1 MLSTLTAEQKNIVQK
16 MQKVLGFAADLAHA
30 RVTIYLPTQDGKYF
44 NIFAEEYPVTQKM
57 NEKINLTGQK
67 VRSVEEP
74 IVWNSFKQ
82 GIPVQALREWALG
95 EFVHLKVYP
104 LRDDYGKTFGALSF
118 ETRAFNEVFIS
129 QCYEF
134 LTNLQAPDE
143 EMHKRMNAA
152 DGLVVVDSGRK
163 VIAANNQAM
172 GIFSNMDIENI
183 VGRHTNHMP
192 INWPLVSMV
201 LDTGLGESKETR
213 LHGILLSIRVFPVIP
228 RPKAGCAFVILRD
241 ITELR
246 QKDEELNIKSVV
258 IKEIHH
264 RVKNNLQTITSL
276 LRMQERRAK
285 SEETKEVLRD
295 CIGRVGSIAIVHE
308 YLSHHEEGQLEVSH
322 VAKEIHKE
330 LMSSMVSP
338 DFKLEASFDADELY
352 LPSDRATSIALIIN
366 ELLQN
371 VIEHAFEGRDK
382 GKLMVRFRQLE
393 KEYILE
399 IMDDGNGLPEGF
411 DLNKTRSLGLKII
424 KTMTESDL
432 AGKFTITN
440 RTEGGTLARVTIPRG
455 V

>member
-1 MLSTLTAEQKNIVQK
+1 MLSTLTAEQKNMVQR
-16 MQKVLGFAADLAHA
+16 MQTVLGFAADLAHA
-30 RVTIYLPTQDGKYF
+30 RVTIYLPTADNKYF
-44 NIFAEEYPVTQKM
+44 NIFAEEHPVTQKM

-67 VRSVEEP
+67 VRCVEEP
-74 IVWNSFKQ
+74 IVLNAYKQ
-82 GIPVQALREWALG
+82 GISVEALREWALG

-104 LRDDYGKTFGALSF
+104 LRDFTGKTFGVVSF

-134 LTNLQAPDE
+134 LTNLENPSS

-152 DGLVVVDSGRK
+152 DGLVVVDRGRK

-192 INWPLVSMV
+192 VNWPLVSMV

-213 LHGILLSIRVFPVIP
+213 LHGILLSIRAFPVIP

-285 SEETKEVLRD
+285 SEETKTVLRD

-308 YLSHHEEGQLEVSH
+308 YLSHHEEGMLEVSH
-322 VAKEIHKE
+322 VAKEIYKE
-330 LMSSMVSP
+330 LMSSMIRP
-338 DFKLEASFDADELY
+338 DFKLEASFKAEEIF

-371 VIEHAFEGRDK
+371 VIEHAFEDREK
-382 GKLMVRFRQLE
+382 GKLFVEFRKLE
-393 KEYILE
+393 NEFVIE
-399 IMDDGNGLPEGF
+399 IADDGNGLPEGF
-411 DLNKTRSLGLKII
+411 NIKKSRSLGLKII

-432 AGKFTITN
+432 AGKFTISN
-440 RTEGGTLARVTIPRG
+440 RAEGGTLARVSIPRG

>member
-1 MLSTLTAEQKNIVQK
+1 MLANLNAEQKNIVQR
-16 MQKVLGFAADLAHA
+16 MQTVLGFAADLAHA
-30 RVTIYLPTQDGKYF
+30 RVTIYLPTADNKF
-44 NIFAEEYPVTQKM
+44 FHIFAEEHPVTQKM
-57 NEKINLTGQK
+57 NEKTNLTGQK
-67 VRSVEEP
+67 VRCVEEP
-74 IVWNSFKQ
+74 IVFNAYKQ
-82 GIPVQALREWALG
+82 GISVEAMREWALG

-104 LRDDYGKTFGALSF
+104 LRDSFGKSFGAISF
-118 ETRAFNEVFIS
+118 ETRAFNEVFVS

-134 LTNLQAPDE
+134 LMSLETPSEA
-143 EMHKRMNAA
+143 MHKRMNAA
-152 DGLVVVDSGRK
+152 DGLVVVDRGRK

-213 LHGILLSIRVFPVIP
+213 LHGILLSIRVFPVVP

-285 SEETKEVLRD
+285 SEETKTVLRD

-308 YLSHHEEGQLEVSH
+308 YLSHHEEGMLEVSH

-330 LMSSMVSP
+330 LMSSMISP
-338 DFKLEASFDADELY
+338 DFKLEATFNAEEIY

-371 VIEHAFEGRDK
+371 IIEHAFEGRDK
-382 GKLMVRFRQLE
+382 GKMFVEFRKLE
-393 KEYILE
+393 SEYIIE
-399 IMDDGNGLPEGF
+399 ISDDGNGLPEGF
-411 DLNKTRSLGLKII
+411 VLGKTRSLGLKII

-432 AGKFTITN
+432 AGKFTICN
-440 RTEGGTLARVTIPRG
+440 RAEGGTLARVTIPRG

>member
-1 MLSTLTAEQKNIVQK
+1 MLSTLTAEQKNIVQRL
-16 MQKVLGFAADLAHA
+16 QAVVGFAADLAHA
-30 RVTIYLPTQDGKYF
+30 RVTIYLPSADNKFFQ
-44 NIFAEEYPVTQKM
+44 IFAEEYPVTQKM
-57 NEKINLTGQK
+57 HDKINLTGQR

-74 IVWNSFKQ
+74 IVVSALQKNM
-82 GIPVQALREWALG
+82 PVQALREWSLG

-104 LRDDYGKTFGALSF
+104 LKDSFGKTFAAISF
-118 ETRAFNEVFIS
+118 ETRAFNEVFVE

-134 LTNLQAPDE
+134 LTNLVAFEP

-152 DGLVVVDSGRK
+152 DGLVVVDGSRK
-163 VIAANNQAM
+163 VIAANNQAK
-172 GIFSNMDIENI
+172 GIFSNMDIEHI

-285 SEETKEVLRD
+285 NDETKIVLRD

-308 YLSHHEEGQLEVSH
+308 YLSHHQEGLIEVSH
-322 VAKEIHKE
+322 VAKEIYKE
-330 LMSSMVSP
+330 IMRSMISP
-338 DFKLEASFDADELY
+338 DFQLEASFDAEELY

-371 VIEHAFEGRDK
+371 VTEHAFEGRTC
-382 GKLMVRFRQLE
+382 GKLFVAFRQIDT
-393 KEYILE
+393 EYILE

-411 DLNKTRSLGLKII
+411 DLKKTKSLGLKII

-432 AGKFTITN
+432 SGKFTISN
-440 RTEGGTLARVTIPRG
+440 RAEGGTLARVTIPRG